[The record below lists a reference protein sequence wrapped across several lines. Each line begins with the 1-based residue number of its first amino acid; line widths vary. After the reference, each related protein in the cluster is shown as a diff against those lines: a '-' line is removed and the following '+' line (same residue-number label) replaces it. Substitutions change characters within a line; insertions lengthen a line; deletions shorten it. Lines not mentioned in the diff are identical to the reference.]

1 MTKFAISARINL
13 HEIVPADA
21 RRPASPALDPL
32 RTRVNHNSVP
42 PMVGALTTI
51 WQRVLQRPSIG
62 INDHFFRIGG
72 GFYAADMLFA
82 AIAQECG
89 RELPSATLYHA
100 PTIAQLARLLEQPA
114 LPRFSPFVEVKAGSE
129 KPPILIVHGLAGTVP
144 FFELAR
150 DMATEGHSVYGVQ
163 AKGVDGLEEPFD
175 RVEDMAAFYLR
186 SLRDIQ
192 PHGPYLLV
200 GYSFGGLVALEMAQ
214 SLHEVGENVALLA
227 LVDAY
232 PDARYMLPAQRL
244 RLRAQRIGSRI
255 SDLQRR
261 SVPAGITYV
270 ASRLKHRLRV
280 GEAYEEGNLPSGASR
295 LSFEYTTLRVK
306 QKAYVALERYRP
318 QFYSGKIK
326 FVKSETDSYYPA
338 NPAAVWAKLTAGFE
352 AETVPGGHLDML
364 TGDIKSLAAVLT
376 RYVNEALRPK

>member
-1 MTKFAISARINL
+1 M
-13 HEIVPADA
+13 
-21 RRPASPALDPL
+21 
-32 RTRVNHNSVP
+32 NHNSVP

-150 DMATEGHSVYGVQ
+150 DMATEGHLVYGVQ

-338 NPAAVWAKLTAGFE
+338 NPAAVWAKLAAGFE

>member
-1 MTKFAISARINL
+1 
-13 HEIVPADA
+13 
-21 RRPASPALDPL
+21 
-32 RTRVNHNSVP
+32 VNHNSVS
-42 PMVGALTTI
+42 PMVEALTTI

-62 INDHFFRIGG
+62 VNDHFFSIGG
-72 GFYAADMLFA
+72 SFYAADMLFA
-82 AIAQECG
+82 AIARQSG

-150 DMATEGHSVYGVQ
+150 DMASEGHSVYGIQ

-175 RVEDMAAFYLR
+175 RVEDMAAFYLH

-227 LVDAY
+227 LIDAY

-270 ASRLKHRLRV
+270 ARRLKHRLRV

-326 FVKSETDSYYPA
+326 FVKSEADLYYPA
-338 NPAAVWAKLTAGFE
+338 NPAAVWAKLAAGFE

>member
-1 MTKFAISARINL
+1 M
-13 HEIVPADA
+13 
-21 RRPASPALDPL
+21 
-32 RTRVNHNSVP
+32 NHNSVS

-62 INDHFFRIGG
+62 VNDHFFSIGG
-72 GFYAADMLFA
+72 GFYAADMVFA

-150 DMATEGHSVYGVQ
+150 DMATEGHSVYGIQ

-338 NPAAVWAKLTAGFE
+338 NPAAVWAKLAAGFE

>member
-21 RRPASPALDPL
+21 RRPASPALDLL
-32 RTRVNHNSVP
+32 RTRVNHNSVS

-150 DMATEGHSVYGVQ
+150 DMATEGHSVYGIQ